1 VKISRLAFAG
11 LVFGAVAAV
20 PAPTAAQ
27 TTSTTYLAFGDSI
40 TAGVG
45 DDPGR
50 ARPGYPPRLQ
60 TLLVNAGVNATVA
73 NEGMPGEKTPDG
85 LSRIDSVLALGKAGD
100 VLILMEG
107 TNDVT
112 RAISVETTIFN
123 LDTMASRAEAL
134 GLTAIHATVIPRP
147 PDDNK
152 DADNVLTDQLNGRI
166 RNLAGVRGRREGD
179 PNAVF
184 LTLPNLFGSFYS
196 NAPDDHVGHPN
207 AAGYDILAR
216 VFFNVIQG
224 IDAVSPVPGI
234 ISPTNGATN
243 VKPDATIS
251 VDVWDFGA
259 GIDLANT
266 FLLVDGQPV
275 TATPQGTTRHT
286 SLTYTPPAPLS
297 GTVTVGL
304 RSRDLATPPNAIDR
318 QIATFTI
325 QGSTGGGG
333 LQGDVNADG
342 RVDGADLILFGL
354 HFGALR
360 GEAAYSAAADFNAD
374 GVIDGVDLAILAAN
388 FGQSKP

>member
-1 VKISRLAFAG
+1 MRISRLAFAG
-11 LVFGAVAAV
+11 LLCGLAATL
-20 PAPTAAQ
+20 PGPSGAQ
-27 TTSTTYLAFGDSI
+27 TAGTTYLAFGDSI
-40 TAGVG
+40 TAGIG

-60 TLLVNAGVNATVA
+60 TLLVNAGVNATVM

-85 LSRIDSVLALGKAGD
+85 LARIDSVLALGKPGD

-112 RAISVETTIFN
+112 RAISLETTIFN
-123 LDTMASRAEAL
+123 LDTMAGRAEAL

-152 DADNVLTDQLNGRI
+152 DADNLLTEQLNGRI

-196 NAPDDHVGHPN
+196 NDPADHVGHPN

-216 VFFNVIQG
+216 LFFNVIQG

-243 VKPDATIS
+243 VKPD
-251 VDVWDFGA
+251 
-259 GIDLANT
+259 
-266 FLLVDGQPV
+266 
-275 TATPQGTTRHT
+275 
-286 SLTYTPPAPLS
+286 
-297 GTVTVGL
+297 
-304 RSRDLATPPNAIDR
+304 
-318 QIATFTI
+318 
-325 QGSTGGGG
+325 
-333 LQGDVNADG
+333 
-342 RVDGADLILFGL
+342 
-354 HFGALR
+354 
-360 GEAAYSAAADFNAD
+360 
-374 GVIDGVDLAILAAN
+374 
-388 FGQSKP
+388 